1 MSSEWRLVTF
11 PVIAESRMADGTM
24 GNKKKMG
31 RGGSGVWGSERMG
44 LWVKLVGK
52 QNVDIAMRNREVA
65 MA

>member
-1 MSSEWRLVTF
+1 M
-11 PVIAESRMADGTM
+11 IAESRMGDGTM

-44 LWVKLVGK
+44 WWVKLVGK

-65 MA
+65 TA